1 MFVTNSNLEI
11 VGENDA
17 LIWSEFWAVVDVV
30 KFVADNGEKIMA
42 GVGIAFDADKYF
54 GIFEIGFDVG
64 EVASI
69 GGEDYACAPVGAAV
83 GAGDEFVSF
92 DDETGND
99 AIG

>member
-1 MFVTNSNLEI
+1 MFVTDGDLEI

-17 LIWSEFWAVVDVV
+17 LIGSEFWAVVNVV
-30 KFVADNGEKIMA
+30 KFVTDDGEKIMA
-42 GVGIAFDADKYF
+42 GVGIAFDTDKDF
-54 GIFEIGFDVG
+54 RVFEIGFDVG
-64 EVASI
+64 EVTSI